1 MDGIQLSVEMP
12 SNYAHVVQLRLTNE
26 EWRLVAE
33 MAKLRRM
40 SVEDLLREG
49 LRLQRH
55 EPEPGPGQ
63 RPPHLR
69 AVGPGVPGAWR
80 GSLRRR

>member
-1 MDGIQLSVEMP
+1 
-12 SNYAHVVQLRLTNE
+12 
-26 EWRLVAE
+26 

-55 EPEPGPGQ
+55 EPEQAPGQ

-69 AVGPGVPGAWR
+69 VVGPGVPGAWR